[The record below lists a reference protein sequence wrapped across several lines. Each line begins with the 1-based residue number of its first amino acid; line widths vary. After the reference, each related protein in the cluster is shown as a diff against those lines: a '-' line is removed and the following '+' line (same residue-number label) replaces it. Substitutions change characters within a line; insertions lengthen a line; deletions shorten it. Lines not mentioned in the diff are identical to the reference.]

1 VSTEPPRSGG
11 NEHRV
16 RSGGDEH
23 PVRSGGNEPPVRFGP
38 AELGRSAELAPGV
51 HFLFTGRVGGVSA
64 APYDTLNL
72 CGAVGDDPAAVAEN
86 RRLTARACGL
96 ADGRLVWMRQVHGVA
111 VRYANVSS
119 AGYEG
124 AGSAWHDAAGSAG
137 HEGAGSAWHDAAG
150 SAGHEG
156 AGSAWHDAAGSDELR
171 GGGRPPGAEP
181 ASETLPEADASFTD
195 VPGLGLGVLVADCA
209 PVLVADPEA
218 RIVGVAHAGREGMA
232 AGVVT
237 ELLSAMSA
245 AGADP
250 ARMHAVIGPH
260 ICGGC
265 YEVPAELRDRIA
277 GKVPESGCVTRKGT
291 PGVDVGAGVEAQL
304 ARAGLASVASDPRC
318 TAETPSLYS
327 YRRDGR
333 TGRLAGLIWLTS

>member
-1 VSTEPPRSGG
+1 VSTEPPRSDG
-11 NEHRV
+11 NRRRV
-16 RSGGDEH
+16 RSGGDGY
-23 PVRSGGNEPPVRFGP
+23 PAGSGGDEYRAGSGP
-38 AELGRSAELAPGV
+38 AELGRPAELAPGV
-51 HFLFTGRVGGVSA
+51 YFLFTARGGGVSA

-72 CGAVGDDPAAVAEN
+72 GGAVGDDPDAVAEN

-96 ADGRLVWMRQVHGVA
+96 PGGRLAWMRQVHGVA
-111 VRYANVSS
+111 VGYANV
-119 AGYEG
+119 
-124 AGSAWHDAAGSAG
+124 GSAG
-137 HEGAGSAWHDAAG
+137 
-150 SAGHEG
+150 
-156 AGSAWHDAAGSDELR
+156 
-171 GGGRPPGAEP
+171 
-181 ASETLPEADASFTD
+181 ETLPEADASFTD

-209 PVLVADPEA
+209 PVLLADPEA

-250 ARMHAVIGPH
+250 ARMHAVIGPR

-277 GKVPESGCVTRKGT
+277 GKVPEAGCVTRKGT
-291 PGVDVGAGVEAQL
+291 PGVDVGSGVEAQL
-304 ARAGLASVASDPRC
+304 ARAGAASVASDPRC

-333 TGRLAGLIWLTS
+333 TGRLAGLIWLAS

>member
-1 VSTEPPRSGG
+1 
-11 NEHRV
+11 
-16 RSGGDEH
+16 
-23 PVRSGGNEPPVRFGP
+23 
-38 AELGRSAELAPGV
+38 
-51 HFLFTGRVGGVSA
+51 
-64 APYDTLNL
+64 
-72 CGAVGDDPAAVAEN
+72 
-86 RRLTARACGL
+86 
-96 ADGRLVWMRQVHGVA
+96 M
-111 VRYANVSS
+111 
-119 AGYEG
+119 
-124 AGSAWHDAAGSAG
+124 
-137 HEGAGSAWHDAAG
+137 
-150 SAGHEG
+150 
-156 AGSAWHDAAGSDELR
+156 
-171 GGGRPPGAEP
+171 
-181 ASETLPEADASFTD
+181 
-195 VPGLGLGVLVADCA
+195 LVADCA
-209 PVLVADPEA
+209 PVLLADPEA

-291 PGVDVGAGVEAQL
+291 AGVDVGAGVEAQL
-304 ARAGLASVASDPRC
+304 ARAGVAAVASDPRC

-333 TGRLAGLIWLTS
+333 TGQLAGLIWLAS

>member
-1 VSTEPPRSGG
+1 MSTEPPRSGG
-11 NEHRV
+11 AEHRTG
-16 RSGGDEH
+16 SGL
-23 PVRSGGNEPPVRFGP
+23 

-51 HFLFTGRVGGVSA
+51 HFLFTGRGGGVSA

-72 CGAVGDDPAAVAEN
+72 GGAVGDDPAAVAEN

-96 ADGRLVWMRQVHGVA
+96 ADGRLAWMRQVHGVA
-111 VRYANVSS
+111 VRYASV
-119 AGYEG
+119 
-124 AGSAWHDAAGSAG
+124 GSAEHDAAGSAG
-137 HEGAGSAWHDAAG
+137 HDAAG
-150 SAGHEG
+150 SREFRTAGQ
-156 AGSAWHDAAGSDELR
+156 
-171 GGGRPPGAEP
+171 P
-181 ASETLPEADASFTD
+181 LPEADASFTD

-209 PVLVADPEA
+209 PVLLADPEA

-277 GKVPESGCVTRKGT
+277 GKVPESSCVTRKGT

-304 ARAGLASVASDPRC
+304 ARAGVAAVASDPRC

-333 TGRLAGLIWLTS
+333 TGRLAGLIWLAS

>member
-1 VSTEPPRSGG
+1 MSTEPPRSGG
-11 NEHRV
+11 DEHQP

-23 PVRSGGNEPPVRFGP
+23 RTEFGS
-38 AELGRSAELAPGV
+38 AELGRLAELAPGV
-51 HFLFTGRVGGVSA
+51 HFLFTGRGGGVSA

-72 CGAVGDDPAAVAEN
+72 GGTVGDDPAGVAEN

-96 ADGRLVWMRQVHGVA
+96 ADGRLAWMRQVHGVA
-111 VRYANVSS
+111 VRYASV
-119 AGYEG
+119 
-124 AGSAWHDAAGSAG
+124 GSPGPDAVHDAVGLAV
-137 HEGAGSAWHDAAG
+137 HEAV
-150 SAGHEG
+150 
-156 AGSAWHDAAGSDELR
+156 GSDEHDAV
-171 GGGRPPGAEP
+171 GQPGSPGRDAVRSGEFRAAGQP
-181 ASETLPEADASFTD
+181 LPEADASFTD

-209 PVLVADPEA
+209 PVLLADPEA

-291 PGVDVGAGVEAQL
+291 AGVDVGAGVEAQL
-304 ARAGLASVASDPRC
+304 ARAGVAAVASDPRC

-333 TGRLAGLIWLTS
+333 TGRLAGLIWLAS

>member
-1 VSTEPPRSGG
+1 MSTEPPRSDG
-11 NEHRV
+11 N
-16 RSGGDEH
+16 EH
-23 PVRSGGNEPPVRFGP
+23 PVRSGP
-38 AELGRSAELAPGV
+38 ADLGQPAELAPGV
-51 HFLFTGRVGGVSA
+51 HFLFTGRGGGVSA
-64 APYDTLNL
+64 PPYDTLNL
-72 CGAVGDDPAAVAEN
+72 GGAVGDDPAAVAEN

-96 ADGRLVWMRQVHGVA
+96 ADGRLAWMRQVHGVA
-111 VRYANVSS
+111 VRYADV
-119 AGYEG
+119 
-124 AGSAWHDAAGSAG
+124 GSAENDAVGSEEFRA
-137 HEGAGSAWHDAAG
+137 
-150 SAGHEG
+150 
-156 AGSAWHDAAGSDELR
+156 
-171 GGGRPPGAEP
+171 GGRPLTAEP
-181 ASETLPEADASFTD
+181 AGQPPPEADASFTD

-209 PVLVADPEA
+209 PVLLADPEA

-304 ARAGLASVASDPRC
+304 ARAGVASVSSDPRC

-333 TGRLAGLIWLTS
+333 TGRLAGLIWLAS

>member
-11 NEHRV
+11 AEHRTGS
-16 RSGGDEH
+16 RSDEH
-23 PVRSGGNEPPVRFGP
+23 RTGTGSDEDPTGTGP

-51 HFLFTGRVGGVSA
+51 HFLFTGRGGGVSA

-72 CGAVGDDPAAVAEN
+72 GGAVGDDPAAVAEN

-96 ADGRLVWMRQVHGVA
+96 ADGRLAWMRQVHGVA
-111 VRYANVSS
+111 VRYASI
-119 AGYEG
+119 
-124 AGSAWHDAAGSAG
+124 GSAG
-137 HEGAGSAWHDAAG
+137 HDAVGADEFRAAG
-150 SAGHEG
+150 
-156 AGSAWHDAAGSDELR
+156 HDVVRSDEFRAAGQ
-171 GGGRPPGAEP
+171 P
-181 ASETLPEADASFTD
+181 LPEADASFTD

-209 PVLVADPEA
+209 PVLLADPEA

-250 ARMHAVIGPH
+250 ARMRAVIGPH

-304 ARAGLASVASDPRC
+304 ARAGVAAVASDPRC

-333 TGRLAGLIWLTS
+333 TGRLAGLIWLAS

>member
-11 NEHRV
+11 DEHRR

-23 PVRSGGNEPPVRFGP
+23 QAGSGS
-38 AELGRSAELAPGV
+38 AELGRPAELAPGV
-51 HFLFTGRVGGVSA
+51 HFLFTGRGGGVSA

-72 CGAVGDDPAAVAEN
+72 GGAVGDDPAAVAEN

-96 ADGRLVWMRQVHGVA
+96 ADGRLAWMRQVHGVA
-111 VRYANVSS
+111 VRYADV
-119 AGYEG
+119 
-124 AGSAWHDAAGSAG
+124 GSAG
-137 HEGAGSAWHDAAG
+137 HDGTGV
-150 SAGHEG
+150 AGH
-156 AGSAWHDAAGSDELR
+156 DELR
-171 GGGRPPGAEP
+171 AAGQP
-181 ASETLPEADASFTD
+181 LPEADASFTD

-209 PVLVADPEA
+209 PVMLADSGA
-218 RIVGVAHAGREGMA
+218 RIIGVAHAGREGMA

-291 PGVDVGAGVEAQL
+291 AGVDVGAGVEAQL
-304 ARAGLASVASDPRC
+304 ARAGVASVASDPRC

-333 TGRLAGLIWLTS
+333 TGRLAGLIWLAS

>member
-1 VSTEPPRSGG
+1 M
-11 NEHRV
+11 
-16 RSGGDEH
+16 
-23 PVRSGGNEPPVRFGP
+23 
-38 AELGRSAELAPGV
+38 
-51 HFLFTGRVGGVSA
+51 HFLFTGRGGGVSA

-72 CGAVGDDPAAVAEN
+72 GGAVGDDPAAVAEN
-86 RRLTARACGL
+86 RRLTARSCGL
-96 ADGRLVWMRQVHGVA
+96 ADGQLAWMRQVHGVA
-111 VRYANVSS
+111 VRYADV
-119 AGYEG
+119 
-124 AGSAWHDAAGSAG
+124 GSAENDAVGSAG
-137 HEGAGSAWHDAAG
+137 HNRVG
-150 SAGHEG
+150 SAGH
-156 AGSAWHDAAGSDELR
+156 DPVGSDELR
-171 GGGRPPGAEP
+171 GSGRPPGAEP
-181 ASETLPEADASFTD
+181 AGQPLPEADASFTD
-195 VPGLGLGVLVADCA
+195 VPGLGLGVLVADCV
-209 PVLVADPEA
+209 PVLLADPKA

-260 ICGGC
+260 ICGRC

-304 ARAGLASVASDPRC
+304 ARAGVASVASDPRC

-327 YRRDGR
+327 YRRDGL
-333 TGRLAGLIWLTS
+333 TGRLAGLIWLAS

>member
-1 VSTEPPRSGG
+1 MSPEPPPSGG
-11 NEHRV
+11 AEHLA
-16 RSGGDEH
+16 G
-23 PVRSGGNEPPVRFGP
+23 PGP
-38 AELGRSAELAPGV
+38 AELGRPAEFAPGV
-51 HFLFTGRVGGVSA
+51 HFLFTGRGGGVSA

-72 CGAVGDDPAAVAEN
+72 GGAVGDDPGAVAEN

-96 ADGRLVWMRQVHGVA
+96 ADDRLAWMHQVHGVA
-111 VRYANVSS
+111 VRYASI
-119 AGYEG
+119 
-124 AGSAWHDAAGSAG
+124 GSADA
-137 HEGAGSAWHDAAG
+137 
-150 SAGHEG
+150 
-156 AGSAWHDAAGSDELR
+156 
-171 GGGRPPGAEP
+171 
-181 ASETLPEADASFTD
+181 TLPEADASFSD

-209 PVLVADPEA
+209 PVLLADPAA

-250 ARMHAVIGPH
+250 ARTHAVIGPH

-277 GKVPESGCVTRKGT
+277 GKVPESGCLTRKGT

-304 ARAGLASVASDPRC
+304 TRAGVASVASDPRC
-318 TAETPSLYS
+318 TAETQSLYS

-333 TGRLAGLIWLTS
+333 TGRLAGLIWLAS

>member
-1 VSTEPPRSGG
+1 MSTEPPRSDG
-11 NEHRV
+11 NEHPA
-16 RSGGDEH
+16 RSG
-23 PVRSGGNEPPVRFGP
+23 P
-38 AELGRSAELAPGV
+38 AGLGQPAELAPGV
-51 HFLFTGRVGGVSA
+51 HFLFTGRDGGVSA
-64 APYDTLNL
+64 PPYDTLNL
-72 CGAVGDDPAAVAEN
+72 GGAVGDDAAAVAEN

-96 ADGRLVWMRQVHGVA
+96 ADGRLAWMHQVHGVA
-111 VRYANVSS
+111 VRYAGV
-119 AGYEG
+119 
-124 AGSAWHDAAGSAG
+124 GSAENDAV
-137 HEGAGSAWHDAAG
+137 
-150 SAGHEG
+150 
-156 AGSAWHDAAGSDELR
+156 GSDELR
-171 GGGRPPGAEP
+171 GGGRPRAAEP
-181 ASETLPEADASFTD
+181 AGQPLPEADASFTD

-209 PVLVADPEA
+209 PVLLADPEA

-304 ARAGLASVASDPRC
+304 ARAGVAFVSSDPRC
-318 TAETPSLYS
+318 TAETASLYS

-333 TGRLAGLIWLTS
+333 TGRLAGLIWLAS

>member
-11 NEHRV
+11 DEHRP

-23 PVRSGGNEPPVRFGP
+23 QPRSGGDEHRTGFEP
-38 AELGRSAELAPGV
+38 AELRRPAKLAPGV
-51 HFLFTGRVGGVSA
+51 HFLFTGRGGGVSG

-72 CGAVGDDPAAVAEN
+72 GGAVGDDPAAVAEN

-111 VRYANVSS
+111 VQYANV
-119 AGYEG
+119 
-124 AGSAWHDAAGSAG
+124 GSAEHDAAGLAEHDAAGSAG
-137 HEGAGSAWHDAAG
+137 HDAAG
-150 SAGHEG
+150 LAGH
-156 AGSAWHDAAGSDELR
+156 HAAGSGEF
-171 GGGRPPGAEP
+171 GAAGQP
-181 ASETLPEADASFTD
+181 LPEADASFTD

-209 PVLVADPEA
+209 PVLLADPEA

-304 ARAGLASVASDPRC
+304 ARAGVAAVASDPRC

-333 TGRLAGLIWLTS
+333 TGRLAGLIWLAS

>member
-1 VSTEPPRSGG
+1 MSTEPPRSGG
-11 NEHRV
+11 DEHQP

-23 PVRSGGNEPPVRFGP
+23 RTGFGP
-38 AELGRSAELAPGV
+38 AELGRPAELAPGV
-51 HFLFTGRVGGVSA
+51 HFLFTGRGGGVSA
-64 APYDTLNL
+64 APYDALNL
-72 CGAVGDDPAAVAEN
+72 GGTVGDDPAAVAEN
-86 RRLTARACGL
+86 RGLTARACGL
-96 ADGRLVWMRQVHGVA
+96 ADGRLAWMRQVHGVA
-111 VRYANVSS
+111 VRYASV
-119 AGYEG
+119 
-124 AGSAWHDAAGSAG
+124 GSAEHDAVGQPGSPG
-137 HEGAGSAWHDAAG
+137 RDGVRSGEFRAAG
-150 SAGHEG
+150 Q
-156 AGSAWHDAAGSDELR
+156 
-171 GGGRPPGAEP
+171 P
-181 ASETLPEADASFTD
+181 LPEADASFTD

-209 PVLVADPEA
+209 PVLLADPEA

-265 YEVPAELRDRIA
+265 YEVPPELRDRIA

-291 PGVDVGAGVEAQL
+291 AGVDVGAGVEAQL
-304 ARAGLASVASDPRC
+304 ARAGVAAVASDPQC

-333 TGRLAGLIWLTS
+333 TGRLAGLIWLAS

>member
-1 VSTEPPRSGG
+1 MSTEPPRSDG
-11 NEHRV
+11 NEHPA
-16 RSGGDEH
+16 RSG
-23 PVRSGGNEPPVRFGP
+23 P
-38 AELGRSAELAPGV
+38 AGLGQPAELAPGV
-51 HFLFTGRVGGVSA
+51 HFLFTGRGGGVSA
-64 APYDTLNL
+64 PPYDTLNL
-72 CGAVGDDPAAVAEN
+72 GGAVGDDPAAVAEN

-96 ADGRLVWMRQVHGVA
+96 ADGRLAWMRQVHGVA
-111 VRYANVSS
+111 VRYAGV
-119 AGYEG
+119 
-124 AGSAWHDAAGSAG
+124 GSAEDDAV
-137 HEGAGSAWHDAAG
+137 
-150 SAGHEG
+150 
-156 AGSAWHDAAGSDELR
+156 GSDEFR
-171 GGGRPPGAEP
+171 GGGRPLAAEP
-181 ASETLPEADASFTD
+181 AGQRLPEADASFTD

-209 PVLVADPEA
+209 PVLLADPEA

-245 AGADP
+245 AGGDP

-277 GKVPESGCVTRKGT
+277 GKVPESGCMTRKGT

-304 ARAGLASVASDPRC
+304 ARAGVAFVSSDPRC

-333 TGRLAGLIWLTS
+333 AGRLAGLIWLAS